1 MVGVQ
6 NKISLHCHRP
16 VTGKRF
22 PHIGGA
28 WTPLACMWA
37 YTRRGVKGADLSY
50 VRMPL
55 TTFQEAL
62 IAKCCH
68 RIIIEYCDL
77 GRISDLP

>member
-1 MVGVQ
+1 MVGLQ
-6 NKISLHCHRP
+6 NKINLHCHKP
-16 VTGKRF
+16 VTVSVS
-22 PHIGGA
+22 H
-28 WTPLACMWA
+28 TWA
-37 YTRRGVKGADLSY
+37 VPGPRWRARGIHAAGVKGADLAK

-68 RIIIEYCDL
+68 RIVIEYGDS